1 MSGRLIHVLT
11 ASALAIPL
19 AGGITT
25 SSQAMPLPVTS
36 VQEIAGTAPTEQI
49 QWWRGRGWGGY
60 GWGWRRPYYGGG
72 ALAAG
77 LIGGLALGTLAASAG
92 SYYGYGY
99 PSYGYGYGYPYSGYG
114 YYPSSYAYPGYSY
127 GYYPAPYAYPS
138 YYSYPG
144 YYRTAYYGTS
154 YGLGYGNAY
163 WASGKRI
170 HKHARK
176 PVHR

>member
-36 VQEIAGTAPTEQI
+36 VQEIAGTAPTEQV

-99 PSYGYGYGYPYSGYG
+99 PSYYGSGYG
-114 YYPSSYAYPGYSY
+114 YYPSSYAYPSYYSPS
-127 GYYPAPYAYPS
+127 YYSQS
-138 YYSYPG
+138 YYSYPS
-144 YYRTAYYGTS
+144 YYGASYYGTS
-154 YGLGYGNAY
+154 YG
-163 WASGKRI
+163 W
-170 HKHARK
+170 
-176 PVHR
+176 